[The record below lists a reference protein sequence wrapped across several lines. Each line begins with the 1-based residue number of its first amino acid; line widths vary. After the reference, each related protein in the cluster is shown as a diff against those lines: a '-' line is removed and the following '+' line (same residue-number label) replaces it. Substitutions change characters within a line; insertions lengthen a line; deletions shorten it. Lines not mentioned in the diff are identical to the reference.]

1 MTTPTESCAET
12 WATPAEASSIT
23 GVQIFQS
30 DLNTAQSIIDLF
42 TDIHYGLK
50 DELQPR
56 TLRILK
62 QAVSWQAKWQKE
74 QGVEDFGTG
83 TEKAS
88 ETLGDYSYSNGS
100 GGSGTGGSAEDSAM
114 LAPIAQ
120 RWITKLRWKRTRTMD
135 PLTPTE
141 RVLTGDGDLDGLF
154 PWQPMGH
161 GHEGGGY

>member
-1 MTTPTESCAET
+1 VSTPAEECADT
-12 WATPAEASSIT
+12 WATPAEASAIT
-23 GVQIFQS
+23 GVTLYQA

-50 DELQPR
+50 DSLQPR

-74 QGVEDFGTG
+74 QGAEDFGTG
-83 TEKAS
+83 SEKSS

-100 GGSGTGGSAEDSAM
+100 GGSGSGGSSEDSAM

-120 RWITKLRWKRTRTMD
+120 RWITKLNWKRTRTID
-135 PLTPTE
+135 PLTPSE
-141 RVLTGDGDLDGLF
+141 KVLVENGDLEGVF
-154 PWQPMGH
+154 PWIPRGDL
-161 GHEGGGY
+161 G